1 MAHKKGK
8 MTDAG
13 RSISFWVKFTPPL
26 AAFLLLVSAFSS
38 SIDAQAKTAVSA
50 SRSVVIKAVPKAS
63 VWIDG
68 VLFGK
73 TDDAGELKIGTVAS
87 GSHTVRLRADGYK
100 ETARTLTAAEK
111 GDIKVTMPKTSDQA
125 ELAFQEAER
134 LGLVDR
140 DKSIEAYRRAIK
152 LRPSYPEAYLALA
165 RSLSEN
171 GDLDEARAAL
181 TSARRLRPGYAEAS
195 AVEGRV
201 LKDAGN
207 EEKAIA
213 AFKRAITEGHGFQP
227 EALTGLGL
235 LYKERAEGFGSSG
248 DLEQEKLNYEESAK
262 YLKQALKQLSGAPD
276 AMVVYQI
283 LGLIYEREKR
293 FPEAVALYEE
303 FLRLFPD
310 SSEATAVRSFI
321 EQIHKQMGRNP

>member
-1 MAHKKGK
+1 MRVRKPGFILRATGNGK
-8 MTDAG
+8 
-13 RSISFWVKFTPPL
+13 L
-26 AAFLLLVSAFSS
+26 AAFLSILLVTLAVSYD
-38 SIDAQAKTAVSA
+38 IDAQVKTVTSQM
-50 SRSVVIKAVPKAS
+50 RSVVIKSVPNAS

-68 VLFGK
+68 VLYGK
-73 TDDAGELKIGTVAS
+73 TDDAGELRITSIAS
-87 GSHTVRLRADGYK
+87 GSHSIRLRSDGFK
-100 ETARTLTAAEK
+100 ETSRTLASAEK
-111 GDIKVTMPKTSDQA
+111 GDVKVSMAKTTDEA

-134 LGLVDR
+134 LGAVDR
-140 DKSIEAYRRAIK
+140 DKSIEAYRRAVK
-152 LRPSYPEAYLALA
+152 LRPSYAEAYLALA
-165 RSLSEN
+165 RALSDN
-171 GDLDEARAAL
+171 GDLDEARSAL
-181 TSARRLRPGYAEAS
+181 ASARRVKPSYAEAS

-201 LKDAGN
+201 LKDGGN

-235 LYKERAEGFGSSG
+235 LYKERAEGFGGAG
-248 DLEQEKLNYEESAK
+248 DLDQEKANYDESAK

-276 AMVVYQI
+276 AIVVYQL

-293 FPEAVALYEE
+293 FAEAIALYED

-321 EQIHKQMGRNP
+321 DQIKIQMEPQK